1 MGPNGVENEG
11 NDKPAPNSLEAF
23 YEQNGCDWGAGDLF
37 CIGGGK
43 LLARLRQFLRV
54 LGAFH
59 DHQGYTPFAQIIVVT
74 PPDSAAL
81 LRDYEIATN
90 RKVNESPLRSP
101 AAKDEG
107 PWLQVREAVDLRVS
121 SVLSAL
127 ADVASQS
134 AVLVLDAA
142 RFRETGPIPEI
153 PQLNLREDVWVP
165 HVHALCS
172 KLVNLAEDAQS
183 YFVVDTGELKPGRD
197 SNLEILMSLDKIG
210 FVSAEEA
217 ENGEALL
224 AGRLQAWD
232 QYLAQGTLGPVFQEI
247 DALPLKP
254 EENAFFKIQ
263 MLNRAGLHGQALE
276 EIEQFSPD
284 SDFSPL
290 VLCKL
295 SRIAADAG
303 ATFLAAQFL
312 RAAADKLS
320 TVEGLALA
328 IDVASEISERDIE
341 ERAAVRLEQLF
352 PEHPALRDRQLTRLD
367 DRDDY
372 EGLAKLW
379 ERLGN
384 AEMSELC
391 SASAKL
397 LPAEGVADYAA
408 IRKTLV
414 QRFNSWHV
422 DLLLVRHARRR
433 KLFMHALD
441 VATSGQ
447 IERPAAAHLILNIVE
462 DLTLTRDQQ
471 GRLVISG
478 EQLKDAIAKVIAYL
492 AENPTDSHTRS
503 RLAKILSLEI
513 TGTMGMALI
522 AALVLDFMRRP
533 LTPINIDRPRGL
545 SPEQLSGKLDLIK
558 NAWGWLDSQSPVMLG
573 RIVLPERLLTVP
585 ADELAPA
592 VITMM
597 KHLIGR
603 IQDDDDF
610 KLLKLWM
617 MLGVSINTYTTAK
630 DYDLQVLRLGAVA
643 LAMMGQVQAAR
654 DMAEQILDLSD
665 DFSRRRR
672 TGWFSV
678 ADIYQRLGNRMESLI
693 AFACAAAGDTEV
705 DADEAWDQTNALVRL
720 LRDIGLF
727 EAAREVHA
735 AAWDILGRLGL
746 AEINAHRH
754 EFMSLTID
762 LGQAGLKRDF
772 SSDLPEYLRRATD
785 CAEEELRVSGN
796 VEPHVVL
803 LAQLILWAQLAEI
816 DVPAKSIEIFETLL
830 GKASVPIA
838 KLAKSLSSAEPEP
851 EALLNLYQT
860 TEEARYADDVAHDAR
875 FVAQLSQRLL
885 ASERAQSDAAISTFA
900 IEMISDRAVPA
911 PGWKVTSK
919 PLPMIA
925 DMEEPAAIAKALS
938 LNGTSVILLGSDAE
952 KHVSHVLWHE
962 GGGSVRRESADTF
975 SLKDFRNWSEDF
987 PYRYGIDDETPNLFY
1002 TSTENLRLTNLPAGP
1017 IVVVADTELQQ
1028 LPCSIL
1034 RVGDEFAG
1042 ESRPV
1047 ASAPSLS
1054 WLRAARDNPAP
1065 TDGRKIAWI
1074 SQEEKLGQTFV
1085 AIKTRLADTLEQY
1098 EIELDTGPEIPEGL
1112 AGSEL
1117 VIVTAHGG
1125 LGSDQKYFQRVSDEG
1140 SLVTSGG
1147 HLAAHLRNVGVVVL
1161 FVCSG
1166 GRADKVPDA
1175 VTTIGLA
1182 KELLNQGCTAVLA
1195 SPWPLDS
1202 RVTYHWLPAFL
1213 NAWTTGSTLAEA
1225 NFQANRAVAKGLGS
1239 EPAKCLAM
1247 TLYGDPLRTYL
1258 QATVGV
1264 AGYHRGAP

>member
-1 MGPNGVENEG
+1 MNENGKNEEFSP
-11 NDKPAPNSLEAF
+11 DSLEAF

-43 LLARLRQFLRV
+43 LLAKLQQFVRV
-54 LGAFH
+54 LGGFH
-59 DHQGYTPFAQIIVVT
+59 DSQGYTPFAQIIVVT
-74 PPDSAAL
+74 PPEAAARL
-81 LRDYEIATN
+81 QAYEAAIN
-90 RKVNESPLRSP
+90 HKVNDSPLRP
-101 AAKDEG
+101 QAAKDKG
-107 PWLQVREAVDLRVS
+107 PWLQIKEAPDLRVS
-121 SVLSAL
+121 SVLSVL
-127 ADVASQS
+127 ADIASQS
-134 AVLVLDAA
+134 AVIVLDAA
-142 RFRETGPIPEI
+142 RFRETGPLPEN
-153 PQLNLREDVWVP
+153 PQFNLREDVWVP

-172 KLVNLAEDAQS
+172 NLTSLAEEAQS
-183 YFVVDTGELKPGRD
+183 YFIVDTGELKPGRD
-197 SNLEILMSLDKIG
+197 SNLEILVSLDKVG
-210 FVSAEEA
+210 FAAAEGA
-217 ENGEALL
+217 ENGETLL

-232 QYLAQGTLGPVFQEI
+232 QYLSEGTLGPVFQEI
-247 DALPLKP
+247 DVLPLKS
-254 EENAFFKIQ
+254 EEKAFFKIQ

-276 EIEQFSPD
+276 EIEKFSPD

-295 SRIAADAG
+295 ARIAADSG

-312 RAAADKLS
+312 RPAVDKLS
-320 TVEGLALA
+320 TIEGLALA

-341 ERAAVRLEQLF
+341 ETAALHLEQLF
-352 PEHPALRDRQLTRLD
+352 PEHPVLLDRQLKRLD
-367 DRDDY
+367 ADDDY

-391 SASAKL
+391 SALAKL
-397 LPAEGVADYAA
+397 LPSESVADYAA
-408 IRKTLV
+408 IRKTLI
-414 QRFNSWHV
+414 QRFDSWQV
-422 DLLLVRHARRR
+422 NLLLVRHARRR

-441 VATSGQ
+441 IATSGK
-447 IERPAAAHLILNIVE
+447 IDRPAAARFILNIVE
-462 DLTLTRDQQ
+462 DLTLTRDEQ
-471 GRLVISG
+471 GHLVISG

-492 AENPTDSHTRS
+492 AENPTDGHTRS
-503 RLAKILSLEI
+503 RLAKILSLEV

-522 AALVLDFMRRP
+522 AALVLDFMRWP
-533 LTPINIDRPRGL
+533 LTPIEIDRPRGL
-545 SPEQLSGKLDLIK
+545 SPEQLSRRLDLIK

-585 ADELAPA
+585 ADDLAPA

-603 IQDDDDF
+603 IQDDGDF

-617 MLGVSINTYTTAK
+617 LLGVSINSYTTVK

-643 LAMMGQVQAAR
+643 LAMTGQVQAAR

-678 ADIYQRLGNRMESLI
+678 ADIYQRLGNKMDSLI

-705 DADEAWDQTNALVRL
+705 DADEARDQTNALVRL

-746 AEINAHRH
+746 AEANAHRH

-762 LGQAGLKRDF
+762 LGQAGLKKDL
-772 SSDLPEYLRRATD
+772 SSDLPEFLSRATD
-785 CAEEELRVSGN
+785 CAEEELQTSGN
-796 VEPHVVL
+796 VEPHAVL
-803 LAQLILWAQLAEI
+803 LGQLILWAQLAGI
-816 DVPAKSIEIFETLL
+816 DVQAKTIEIFETLL
-830 GKASVPIA
+830 EKASGPIA

-851 EALLNLYQT
+851 EALLNLHQT
-860 TEEARYADDVAHDAR
+860 TEESRYADDVAHDAR
-875 FVAQLSQRLL
+875 FVAQLSEGLL
-885 ASERAQSDAAISTFA
+885 ASERAQSDATISTFA

-925 DMEEPAAIAKALS
+925 DIEEPAAIAKALS
-938 LNGTSVILLGSDAE
+938 LKGTSVMLLGSDAE

-962 GGGSVRRESADTF
+962 GGSSVWREPTDAF
-975 SLKDFRNWSEDF
+975 SLKDFRSWSEDF

-1002 TSTENLRLTNLPAGP
+1002 TSTENLRLTSLPAGP
-1017 IVVVADTELQQ
+1017 IVVVADTGLQQ
-1028 LPCSIL
+1028 LPCNIL
-1034 RVGDEFAG
+1034 RVGEEFAG

-1054 WLRAARDNPAP
+1054 WLKAARDNPAQ

-1098 EIELDTGPEIPEGL
+1098 EIELDTGSEIPEGL

-1140 SLVTSGG
+1140 SLVASGG
-1147 HLAAHLRNVGVVVL
+1147 HLAARLRNVGVVVL

-1166 GRADKVPDA
+1166 GRADKMPDA

-1213 NAWTTGSTLAEA
+1213 DAWTNGSTLAEA

-1264 AGYHRGAP
+1264 C